1 MANVKFELNREGVA
15 ELMLSPQMKKIIDS
29 CAQTALE
36 ATPIE
41 KGYSVE
47 SGTTNQRCFSR
58 VQADTYEAGFYNKKT
73 NILSKAVGS
82 VKVD

>member
-1 MANVKFELNREGVA
+1 MANVKFELNRDGVA
-15 ELMLSPQMKKIIDS
+15 ELMLSPNMQAIINE
-29 CAQTALE
+29 CGQKALN

-47 SGTTNQRCFSR
+47 SGTTNQRCFAR